1 MSGEG
6 VGLPR
11 ARHDLHGGAAG
22 RRAAVSGVGG
32 VGAAGLSPLRAARR
46 RGAGPGA
53 EGMLRARR

>member
-22 RRAAVSGVGG
+22 RRAAVSGAGG
-32 VGAAGLSPLRAARR
+32 WEPRAEPFAGGAAERC
-46 RGAGPGA
+46 
-53 EGMLRARR
+53 RARG